1 MPLAKPD
8 PSHKL
13 LPHVQGLRALAAFCV
28 AFGHLQNDAAAH
40 GLIAGHGLAAFG
52 RFLPWE
58 AGVDIFFVISGFV
71 IVHATGPL
79 FGTGAAGAWV
89 FLRRRLARIV
99 PLYWIMSAA
108 FLAVLL
114 LARSAIH
121 GDIGGPAYIIASFL
135 FIPWPRPDGL
145 MQPAFGLGWTLNYE
159 MFFYAVFTPC
169 LFLRRNF
176 AVAAATGVIGL
187 FVLLGSLL
195 HPANPQ
201 LAYWSNPLVLEFC
214 GGMALAQLRA
224 ANFRLPVAIRLLLLL
239 LALAILHAA
248 ATGAPTHRVLS
259 YGVPA
264 LLLVAGA
271 SLTAA
276 PTPLSPV
283 SRLLVRLG
291 DASYAMYLVHPFV
304 MRFLSILWRKFH
316 AHPGGDAT
324 IYVVVGLIVAQLAAL
339 LINSQLERRLNT
351 LLRRRSGVVH
361 ETVQMPGMRP
371 DRLL

>member
-145 MQPAFGLGWTLNYE
+145 MLRVRAS
-159 MFFYAVFTPC
+159 PC
-169 LFLRRNF
+169 DSSRPRGRPCRLR
-176 AVAAATGVIGL
+176 
-187 FVLLGSLL
+187 
-195 HPANPQ
+195 
-201 LAYWSNPLVLEFC
+201 
-214 GGMALAQLRA
+214 
-224 ANFRLPVAIRLLLLL
+224 
-239 LALAILHAA
+239 
-248 ATGAPTHRVLS
+248 
-259 YGVPA
+259 
-264 LLLVAGA
+264 
-271 SLTAA
+271 
-276 PTPLSPV
+276 
-283 SRLLVRLG
+283 
-291 DASYAMYLVHPFV
+291 
-304 MRFLSILWRKFH
+304 
-316 AHPGGDAT
+316 
-324 IYVVVGLIVAQLAAL
+324 
-339 LINSQLERRLNT
+339 
-351 LLRRRSGVVH
+351 
-361 ETVQMPGMRP
+361 
-371 DRLL
+371 